1 MNPKLF
7 IKERHLAHRLSVW
20 LLLGSLTCSICLQV
34 FDQAF
39 TFDMTLEE
47 TMELAET
54 DGEADQN
61 NGFEEDKNTDDK
73 WREGLLLSALQHDI
87 DLQFRNAEVV
97 DKWRDLYIDIITPP
111 PEFAGA

>member
-1 MNPKLF
+1 MNPKLVINQRKF
-7 IKERHLAHRLSVW
+7 VHTLSVW
-20 LLLGSLTCSICLQV
+20 LLLGSLACSLSMQV

-39 TFDMTLEE
+39 TFDMNPEE
-47 TMELAET
+47 TMELVET

-111 PEFAGA
+111 PEFAGS

>member
-1 MNPKLF
+1 MNPILV
-7 IKERHLAHRLSVW
+7 INERQFAHTLSVW
-20 LLLGSLTCSICLQV
+20 LLLGSLTCSLCLQV

-47 TMELAET
+47 SMELVET

-61 NGFEEDKNTDDK
+61 NGFEKDKNTDDK

-87 DLQFRNAEVV
+87 DPA
-97 DKWRDLYIDIITPP
+97 
-111 PEFAGA
+111 